1 MFKNEIFYSLSKYEI
16 YTIKESLLQKKH
28 SQYLNILITFT
39 QNDLNKIYKLLSNLY
54 TFENK
59 EEIESEIWETFI
71 CNKIIQELDKNE
83 LIYYQHNLEEET
95 KILNSYNIDMF
106 VENRYNRSNIERLSQ
121 IIKNQISKNVIIH
134 YFQDDVII
142 PIELQK
148 IINSILISKL
158 PFINVLYTTRSSLN
172 SYYMHSGYWIKKK
185 NTDIEIWKLLSPVKE
200 KADL

>member
-1 MFKNEIFYSLSKYEI
+1 MLKNEIFYSLSKYEI
-16 YTIKESLLQKKH
+16 YAIKESLLQKKH
-28 SQYLNILITFT
+28 SQYLDILITFT
-39 QNDLNKIYKLLSNLY
+39 QNDLNNIYKLLSNLY
-54 TFENK
+54 TIENK
-59 EEIESEIWETFI
+59 EEIESEIWETFV

-83 LIYYQHNLEEET
+83 LIYYQHSLEEET
-95 KILNSYNIDMF
+95 KILNSYNIAMF

-148 IINSILISKL
+148 VINSILISKL

-172 SYYMHSGYWIKKK
+172 SYYMRSGYWMKKK
-185 NTDIEIWKLLSPVKE
+185 NTDIEIWKLLSPIEE
-200 KADL
+200 KANF